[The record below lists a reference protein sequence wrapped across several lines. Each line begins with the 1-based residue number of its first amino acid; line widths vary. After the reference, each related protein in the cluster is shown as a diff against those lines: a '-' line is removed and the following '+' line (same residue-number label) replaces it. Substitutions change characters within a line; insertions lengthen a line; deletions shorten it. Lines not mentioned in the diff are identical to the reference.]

1 MQPTTNDF
9 DETNRALFT
18 RQASVTI
25 TIERADG
32 RTPFITDNDLI
43 SFNHIKNGD
52 ALSGTLTQDKI
63 IFTARNSDNRLD
75 YDEADASVYEN
86 ALVKVLEGF
95 MNPERT
101 AYDSVSGGT
110 YYISSVKKGSRNDRY
125 QFTAQTVLGF
135 MTEKFQQSVAS
146 SNNAYDIAVEAVT
159 QAEQSKGVPASEI
172 ALVCSKTLL
181 KSITIDLRYGQD
193 SYSLAEVL
201 QLIAAACRCILYVDR
216 EGRIHIEQIG
226 HVTEHYV
233 LSNKFQYS
241 PLTVEYADKIGNVT
255 LFSNHG
261 QTSTGTDFE
270 GDKIGGDQTMNIPI
284 LDDFAAQND
293 LVFYAYAMLTKGR
306 RRFKAKCRF
315 NPAVDLF
322 DNVVVPNGK
331 DVSVAIITS
340 ISASFNGAWKA
351 DLQLMT
357 LDPETVTLD
366 MRICDIELLTVEQFE
381 SIRIEQFE
389 PNINA
394 EIDSDYIATEV
405 NRSMQVEP
413 EQEVR

>member
-1 MQPTTNDF
+1 MQPTTKDF

-18 RQASVTI
+18 REASVII

-32 RTPFITDNDLI
+32 RTPFISDDDLI

-63 IFTARNSDNRLD
+63 IFTARNSNNRLD
-75 YDEADASVYEN
+75 YDEEDASVYEN

-95 MNPERT
+95 LNSERD

-110 YYISSVKKGSRNDRY
+110 YYISSVKKGARNDRY

-159 QAEQSKGVPASEI
+159 QAEQSKGVPASTI
-172 ALVCSKTLL
+172 TLICNKTLL
-181 KSITIDLRYGQD
+181 KSVKIDLRYGQD
-193 SYSLAEVL
+193 NYSLAEVL

-226 HVTEHYV
+226 DVTEHYV

-241 PLTVEYADKIGNVT
+241 PIAVEYADKIGNVT

-261 QTSTGTDFE
+261 QTVTGTDFI
-270 GDKIGGDQTMNIPI
+270 GDKIGGNQTITIPI

-322 DNVVVPNGK
+322 DIVIVPNGK

-340 ISASFNGAWKA
+340 ISATFNGAWKA
-351 DLQLMT
+351 DLQLMSI
-357 LDPETVTLD
+357 DSSKIMLD
-366 MRICDIELLTVEQFE
+366 MRICDIELLT
-381 SIRIEQFE
+381 IEQLENLKIEQLE
-389 PNINA
+389 PNTISD
-394 EIDSDYIATEV
+394 IDGDYLASKDGELALW
-405 NRSMQVEP
+405 E
-413 EQEVR
+413 E

>member
-18 RQASVTI
+18 REANVII

-63 IFTARNSDNRLD
+63 IFTARNSNNRLD
-75 YDEADASVYEN
+75 YDEEDASVYEN

-95 MNPERT
+95 LNPERD

-135 MTEKFQQSVAS
+135 MTEKFYQFVAS

-159 QAEQSKGVPASEI
+159 QAEQSKGVPASTI
-172 ALVCSKTLL
+172 TLICNKTLL
-181 KSITIDLRYGQD
+181 KSVKIDLRYGQD
-193 SYSLAEVL
+193 NYSLAEVL

-226 HVTEHYV
+226 DVTEHYV

-241 PLTVEYADKIGNVT
+241 PITVEYADKIGNVT

-261 QTSTGTDFE
+261 QTATGTDFI
-270 GDKIGGDQTMNIPI
+270 GDKIGGNQTMTIPI
-284 LDDFAAQND
+284 LDDFTAQND
-293 LVFYAYAMLTKGR
+293 LVFYAYAILTKGR

-315 NPAVDLF
+315 NPAIDLF
-322 DNVVVPNGK
+322 DIVIVPNGK

-340 ISASFNGAWKA
+340 ISATFNGAWKA
-351 DLQLMT
+351 DLQLMSI
-357 LDPETVTLD
+357 DSSKIMLD
-366 MRICDIELLTVEQFE
+366 MRICDIELLT
-381 SIRIEQFE
+381 IEQLENLKIEQLE
-389 PNINA
+389 PNTISD
-394 EIDSDYIATEV
+394 IDGDYLASEDG
-405 NRSMQVEP
+405 ELALW
-413 EQEVR
+413 EE

>member
-1 MQPTTNDF
+1 MQPTTKDF
-9 DETNRALFT
+9 DETNRSLFT
-18 RQASVTI
+18 REANVII

-63 IFTARNSDNRLD
+63 IFTARNSNNRLD
-75 YDEADASVYEN
+75 YDEEDASVYEN

-95 MNPERT
+95 LNPERT

-135 MTEKFQQSVAS
+135 MTEKFYQFVAS
-146 SNNAYDIAVEAVT
+146 SNNAYDIACDVIA
-159 QAEQSKGVPASEI
+159 QAEQSKGVPASTI
-172 ALVCSKTLL
+172 TLICSKALL
-181 KSITIDLRYGQD
+181 KSVTIDLRYGQD
-193 SYSLAEVL
+193 NYSLAEVL
-201 QLIAAACRCILYVDR
+201 QLIAAACRCIIFVDR

-226 HVTEHYV
+226 DVTEHYV

-241 PLTVEYADKIGNVT
+241 PITVEYADKIGNVT

-261 QTSTGTDFE
+261 QTATGTDFI
-270 GDKIGGDQTMNIPI
+270 GDKIGGNQTMTIPI
-284 LDDFAAQND
+284 LNDFSAQND
-293 LVFYAYAMLTKGR
+293 LVFYAYAILTKGR
-306 RRFKAKCRF
+306 RRFKVKCRF

-322 DNVVVPNGK
+322 DIVIVPNGK

-357 LDPETVTLD
+357 LDSQSVTLD
-366 MRICDIELLTVEQFE
+366 MRICDIELLTIEQLE
-381 SIRIEQFE
+381 SIRIEQLE
-389 PNINA
+389 PNTISD
-394 EIDSDYIATEV
+394 IDGDYLASEDG
-405 NRSMQVEP
+405 ELALW
-413 EQEVR
+413 EE